1 MPLHNHLLTSVGVGV
16 CLVTLAGCTGDKD
29 GPTYKTQAATQ
40 GALVM
45 EVTAVGTLQPMESVD
60 IGSDL
65 TGQVSEVLV
74 EPNHQVE
81 QGQVLARLEPR
92 PFQIVV
98 NESKAAV
105 ASAKAA
111 IKQAQVNLDKSSI
124 DLART
129 QRLVDQ
135 GAATQVELLNAS
147 TQVELFR
154 AQLSSS
160 KAQLQQAQAGYA
172 RAMENLNDT
181 VITSPIKGVVLQRQV
196 EPGQTVVSSM
206 SATTL
211 FTVASDLSR
220 MKAEV
225 DIDEADVARLAP
237 GQPAIFTVSAWS
249 DRSFDA
255 TVAQVDL
262 SPDPTSA
269 VVVYVAELHLDNPD
283 LALRPGMTATATI
296 ETGRLDDGLLVPS
309 AALRFLPEG
318 ASKSGSQVWILE
330 GGQPVAVKVELLGSD
345 GMHSAVSGI
354 EPGTEVITGV
364 L

>member
-1 MPLHNHLLTSVGVGV
+1 MPLHKHTWSSLGLGIGLVALVGCSGN
-16 CLVTLAGCTGDKD
+16 KD
-29 GPTYKTQAATQ
+29 GPGYETQAATQ

-74 EPNHQVE
+74 EPNDEVE
-81 QGQVLARLEPR
+81 AGQVLAHLEPR

-98 NESKAAV
+98 SESKAAV

-111 IKQAQVNLDKSSI
+111 IKQAQVNLEKATT

-129 QRLVDQ
+129 KRLVEQ
-135 GAATQVELLNAS
+135 GAATQVEMLNAS
-147 TQVELFR
+147 TQVELFK

-160 KAQLQQAQAGYA
+160 KAQLLQAQAGYA
-172 RAMENLNDT
+172 RAMENLDDT
-181 VITSPIKGVVLQRQV
+181 TITSPIQGVVLQRQV

-211 FTVASDLSR
+211 FTVASDLKR

-237 GQPAIFTVSAWS
+237 GQTAIFTVSAWS
-249 DRSFDA
+249 DRSFEA
-255 TVAQVDL
+255 EVARVDL

-296 ETGRLDDGLLVPS
+296 ETGRLEDGLLVPS

-318 ASKSGSQVWILE
+318 ASKSGTQVWILE
-330 GGQPVAVKVELLGSD
+330 GGKPVAVNVELLGSD

-354 EPGTEVITGV
+354 EAGTEVITGV